1 MAFGGCSVFLTSDSG
16 NCLSLTP
23 YFVKMNMKKILFTAL
38 VISMVS
44 QILSA
49 QDTYSD
55 SLLCEKGKF
64 ENWQVLQFDESDI
77 IGGKTKTIY
86 KLAQGDTVVGRIPFV
101 QPEEELFAPCNVM
114 ACVVGIYKGS
124 NTVYPEPRGDGYCAR
139 MEVKMEHV
147 KALGV
152 INMDVLVQGTVL
164 TGHFLEPIRDTKAAY
179 TKMDAGFPFTGRPRG
194 VKYDYKAIVGNMVT
208 RSTGFSA
215 IKKFPD
221 EKDYPFIAVYL
232 QKREED
238 EKGRIT
244 AKRVATAYK
253 LFVEDVEE
261 WINGEE
267 IEFIYGDASE
277 LAERHPE
284 VQLKND
290 KIVYNTINS
299 KGDLVPICEDG
310 WAAPDETPTHIIV
323 WISSSSGIAFRG
335 GLGNT
340 LWFDNFDVVY

>member
-1 MAFGGCSVFLTSDSG
+1 MKQIFAALI
-16 NCLSLTP
+16 LSL
-23 YFVKMNMKKILFTAL
+23 
-38 VISMVS
+38 ISLT
-44 QILSA
+44 LSA
-49 QDTYSD
+49 QNTYSD
-55 SLLCEKGKF
+55 SLLREKGKF
-64 ENWQVLQFDESDI
+64 DHWQVLQFDESDI
-77 IGGKTKTIY
+77 IGGNTKTIY
-86 KLAQGDTVVGRIPFV
+86 KLASGDTVIGRIPFA
-101 QPEEELFAPCNVM
+101 QPQEELFAPCNVM

-147 KALGV
+147 KALGI

-179 TKMDAGFPFTGRPRG
+179 TKMDAGFPFTGRPRA
-194 VKYDYKAIVGNMVT
+194 VKYDYKAITGNTVT

-215 IKKFPD
+215 VKEFPD

-232 QKREED
+232 QKRVED
-238 EKGRIT
+238 EKGNIT

-253 LFVEDVEE
+253 LITEDVPE

-267 IEFIYGDASE
+267 LEFIYGDASE
-277 LAERHPE
+277 LAARHPE
-284 VQLKND
+284 VALKND

-299 KGDLVPICEDG
+299 KGKLVSIEEDG
-310 WAAPDETPTHIIV
+310 WADPDETPTHIIV

-340 LWFDNFDVVY
+340 LWVDNFDVVY

>member
-1 MAFGGCSVFLTSDSG
+1 M
-16 NCLSLTP
+16 
-23 YFVKMNMKKILFTAL
+23 
-38 VISMVS
+38 
-44 QILSA
+44 LSA
-49 QDTYSD
+49 QNTYSD
-55 SLLCEKGKF
+55 SLLREKGRF

-86 KLAQGDTVVGRIPFV
+86 KLAKGDTVIGRIPFV

-114 ACVVGIYKGS
+114 ACVAGIYKGS
-124 NTVYPEPRGDGYCAR
+124 NTVYPELRGDGYCAR

-147 KALGV
+147 KALGI

-164 TGHFLEPIRDTKAAY
+164 TGHFMEPIRDTKAAY

-194 VKYDYKAIVGNMVT
+194 VKYDYKAIVGKTIT
-208 RSTGFSA
+208 RATGFTV
-215 IKKFPD
+215 KKEYPD
-221 EKDYPFIAVYL
+221 ERDYPFIAVYL
-232 QKREED
+232 QKRVED
-238 EKGRIT
+238 ENGNIT

-253 LFVEDVEE
+253 LFTEDVEE
-261 WINGEE
+261 WIDGEE

-277 LAERHPE
+277 FAAQHPE
-284 VQLKND
+284 VELKNG

-299 KGDLVPICEDG
+299 NGKLVPICEEG
-310 WAAPDETPTHIIV
+310 WADADETPTHIIV

-340 LWFDNFDVVY
+340 FWIDNFDVVY